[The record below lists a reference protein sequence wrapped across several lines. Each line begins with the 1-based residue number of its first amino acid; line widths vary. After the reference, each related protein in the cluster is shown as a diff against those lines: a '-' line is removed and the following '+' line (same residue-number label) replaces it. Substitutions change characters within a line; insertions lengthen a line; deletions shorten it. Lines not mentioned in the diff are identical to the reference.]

1 MNRES
6 RIGRQFAKRLGV
18 RQSFAAFYWEISPL
32 VQRLT
37 NDIILARTD
46 PFSWIER
53 KNGRRWLITPE
64 EREAFVRAVS
74 G

>member
-1 MNRES
+1 LECGS
-6 RIGRQFAKRLGV
+6 LLPLFTEK
-18 RQSFAAFYWEISPL
+18 ISPL

-46 PFSWIER
+46 QFSWIER

-64 EREAFVRAVS
+64 EPEAFVRAVS